1 MPATTGQRTDEL
13 IRSRLGES
21 AAIKEAMRQDRDLVA
36 EIEAISTTIIE
47 AFQLGHKVL
56 LCGNGGSAADAQ
68 HIAAELVGR
77 FYADREPLPAISLA
91 TGTPTVTAIGNDYSF
106 EEVFA
111 RRVRGLGQQGD
122 VLIGLSTSGN
132 SENVL
137 RALRAASEK
146 GLTTIAFTGSGD
158 SGISQVADLCLRI
171 PSENTAR
178 IQEAHITAAH
188 IVCELV
194 EKALFGLYD

>member
-1 MPATTGQRTDEL
+1 MPATNGPSTDTL
-13 IRSRLGES
+13 IRSRLKES
-21 AAIKEAMRQDRDLVA
+21 AAIKEAMERDA
-36 EIEAISTTIIE
+36 ELIVVIADIANAIVNAYRT
-47 AFQLGHKVL
+47 GHKVL
-56 LCGNGGSAADAQ
+56 LCGNGGSAADAS

-91 TGTPTVTAIGNDYSF
+91 ANTSTVTAVGNDFSF
-106 EEVFA
+106 GDIFA
-111 RRVRGLGQQGD
+111 RQVGGLGRQGD

-137 RALRAASEK
+137 RALQAGNEK
-146 GLTTIAFTGSGD
+146 GLTSVTFTGSDG
-158 SGISQVADLCLRI
+158 GKLLEAAQLCLQV

-188 IVCELV
+188 VVCELV
-194 EKALFGLYD
+194 EIALFGDRT